1 MGLAP
6 PWVLSIGPF
15 AGLRFEPAANL
26 NGFAGAGQ
34 MYPCSPSGFAA
45 IVEASFIY
53 SACHG
58 VLRRLFARRVCFRAA
73 RAAP

>member
-1 MGLAP
+1 
-6 PWVLSIGPF
+6 
-15 AGLRFEPAANL
+15 
-26 NGFAGAGQ
+26 